1 MPSDACLQSVS
12 ELTGATPLIEL
23 SSLEMS
29 RPRARVFAKCEQH
42 NLTGSFKDRLA
53 PKLLARALAAGA
65 KSVIVPSSGNL
76 AIALA
81 VLCKKARLRCVAVMP
96 ATVALERRQLCALY
110 GAEVVLSEPE
120 AQLIGAVERA
130 KAIASETADAMVLS
144 SFEGFAPSEAYGPLA
159 GEIILALG
167 NQPIDA
173 FVVALGSGA
182 LAAGAGSA
190 IKAAHRHARVI
201 GVEAESSAVFSGGA
215 RGPTKMHD
223 LAAGFVAPGFDP
235 KILDQVRTISDA
247 RAWEMKRS
255 LAQEAGLLVGHSA
268 GAAVAVALDVAREL
282 SPGAAVVTVLG
293 DTGER
298 YFSMDRF
305 FTEAASA

>member
-1 MPSDACLQSVS
+1 LQSVS

-23 SSLEMS
+23 LSIEPS
-29 RPRARVFAKCEQH
+29 PARARVFAKCEQH

-53 PKLLARALAAGA
+53 PKLLARALTAAA
-65 KSVIVPSSGNL
+65 KCVVVPSSGNL

-81 VLCKKARLRCVAVMP
+81 VLCKRAKLRCVSVMP
-96 ATVALERRQLCALY
+96 ASVALERRQLCALY
-110 GAEVVLSEPE
+110 GAEVVLTEPE

-130 KAIASETADAMVLS
+130 KSIADETEGATLLS
-144 SFEGFAPSEAYGPLA
+144 SFDGFDASEAYGPLA
-159 GEIILALG
+159 GEIIMSLG

-190 IKAAHRHARVI
+190 IKAAYRHARVI

-223 LAAGFVAPGFDP
+223 LAAGFVAQSFDP
-235 KILDQVRTISDA
+235 KILDQVRTVSDA
-247 RAWEMKRS
+247 RAWAMKRS

-282 SPGAAVVTVLG
+282 APGAAVVTVLG

-305 FTEAASA
+305 FTAAASA